1 MKPVLARHRLFA
13 YGTLQLP
20 ERLQALIGRV
30 PPGIPAQL
38 AGFRCGLVARADFPG
53 IVPCADSTTAGLL
66 LAGLAADELEKLD
79 AYEGELYQRV
89 AVQVQTADGLFST
102 WVYQIVP
109 WARSRVTHAPW
120 TIAGYRALNGRTR
133 LTYHG

>member
-53 IVPCADSTTAGLL
+53 IVPCHDSAVSGLL
-66 LAGLAADELEKLD
+66 LAGLSDGELETLD

-89 AVQVQTADGLFST
+89 SVQVQTSDGPHSA
-102 WVYQIVP
+102 WVYQIAP
-109 WARSRVTHAPW
+109 WARNRVTQEPW
-120 TIAGYRALNGRTR
+120 TIEAYRVLNGRTR
-133 LTYHG
+133 LTYHS

>member
-53 IVPCADSTTAGLL
+53 LVPSADSTTAGLL
-66 LAGLAADELEKLD
+66 LAGLTADELQKLD

-89 AVQVQTADGLFST
+89 AVHVQTAEGLFST
-102 WVYQIVP
+102 WVYQIAP
-109 WARSRVTHAPW
+109 WARSRVTHELW
-120 TIAGYRALNGRTR
+120 TIEGYRALNGRTR
-133 LTYHG
+133 LTYHS